1 MADTNAPLPP
11 LPAHIEETIQL
22 ISRLRAEHH
31 QNATPVQ
38 RAFDRITTLVGR
50 PGFLGVLAIIVAS
63 WISLNL
69 LAGAL
74 GYRPIDPPPFSGL
87 EVAVSLASLFMVIL
101 ILATSGAKT
110 SLPNSTDAGLVKGEG
125 FAVDASA
132 IRLFTALRARV

>member
-11 LPAHIEETIQL
+11 PPAHIEETIRL

-63 WISLNL
+63 RISLNL

-87 EVAVSLASLFMVIL
+87 EVAVSLASRN
-101 ILATSGAKT
+101 G
-110 SLPNSTDAGLVKGEG
+110 
-125 FAVDASA
+125 
-132 IRLFTALRARV
+132 